1 MSLTN
6 SPVIETQNLIL
17 RGPEKVDI
25 EPTIAFL
32 QNEDRSIFF
41 GALLN
46 RGDAWR
52 WFALNIGHWHLH
64 GFGYFT
70 IVTQG
75 KRNSRSLWG
84 MVSRRLART

>member
-1 MSLTN
+1 MALTN

-32 QNEDRSIFF
+32 QNEERSIFF

-52 WFALNIGHWHLH
+52 WFALNIGPVSYTHLTLP
-64 GFGYFT
+64 T
-70 IVTQG
+70 IYSV
-75 KRNSRSLWG
+75 
-84 MVSRRLART
+84 

>member
-1 MSLTN
+1 MALTN

-32 QNEDRSIFF
+32 QNEERSIFF

-46 RGDAWR
+46 Q
-52 WFALNIGHWHLH
+52 IGRASCRERVC
-64 GFGYFT
+64 GS
-70 IVTQG
+70 V
-75 KRNSRSLWG
+75 
-84 MVSRRLART
+84 